1 MPTSARNAERAGR
14 RDRWWLAGV
23 CGAFGALSLAVVH
36 PGLPLGWDE
45 LVYASR
51 FVPYGPETP
60 FSAPRTRGVP
70 LLIAPVA
77 AVGHSVP
84 LLRCYLTVAA
94 ALALYLGFL
103 PWLRAVARRGVVPLA
118 AALYSSVW
126 FALFYAGAAMPNH
139 YVAMGLTAAFGCCV
153 PAPEAA
159 SSSGPGSGPGAS
171 YASAAAPGSGRGPGP
186 VRDRVRTWAAVPAAL
201 AAATLIRPND
211 TVWPVAVL
219 LGAALWTRLSPGRRG
234 PGRGPGGSERGRPPR
249 SGAPASTSASA
260 PAPGVAVA
268 ASAGVLL
275 GLLPWAVEARLR
287 FGGVLER
294 VRAAGDIQGGMHL
307 HLSLDTVFRHAAA
320 LDGPLLCRPC
330 EGVTVGWAS
339 AAWWLLIPP
348 LLALGVN
355 AARKEGR
362 TALAVLPTAAA
373 AAVAVPYLFFM
384 DYAAPRFLL
393 PAYALLAPVA
403 ALGVCGA
410 LRRARAARKLW
421 LLAPLGATAALLHL
435 GFQLHQLDLHS
446 GIQAAARQDWQRMER
461 VLRAHGVRPPCVLA
475 GNSSTIPVAHTA
487 GCRPAAQGHPA
498 AEDPQAAEDH
508 QAAEDRPAAG
518 RPATGGRPHALVL
531 RGVPLPA
538 WAARAGWRL
547 HPVPHTYNPGWRIA
561 VPPPTVLGAPPRPS
575 GDRLPDEQSSDPVT
589 AGEDAAHG
597 RARTR

>member
-1 MPTSARNAERAGR
+1 M
-14 RDRWWLAGV
+14 
-23 CGAFGALSLAVVH
+23 
-36 PGLPLGWDE
+36 
-45 LVYASR
+45 
-51 FVPYGPETP
+51 
-60 FSAPRTRGVP
+60 P

-84 LLRCYLTVAA
+84 LLRCYLTTAA

-139 YVAMGLTAAFGCCV
+139 YVAMGLTAALGCCV
-153 PAPEAA
+153 PAPGAA
-159 SSSGPGSGPGAS
+159 SSTGPGIEADGP
-171 YASAAAPGSGRGPGP
+171 GPGP
-186 VRDRVRTWAAVPAAL
+186 VRGRMCTWVAVAAAL

-219 LGAALWTRLSPGRRG
+219 LGAAVWTRLSPGRRK
-234 PGRGPGGSERGRPPR
+234 PGPGGSRPCRPPR
-249 SGAPASTSASA
+249 SRAPAWA
-260 PAPGVAVA
+260 PTPMVAFAAP
-268 ASAGVLL
+268 AGVLL

-348 LLALGVN
+348 LVALGIN
-355 AARKEGR
+355 EARREGR

-475 GNSSTIPVAHTA
+475 GNSSTVPVAHTA
-487 GCRPAAQGHPA
+487 GCHPAAQGHLLA
-498 AEDPQAAEDH
+498 QGH
-508 QAAEDRPAAG
+508 KAAEDRPAVGG
-518 RPATGGRPHALVL
+518 RPAAGGRPHALVL

-538 WAARAGWRL
+538 WAARADWRL
-547 HPVPHTYNPGWRIA
+547 HPVPHTYNPGWSVA
-561 VPPPTVLGAPPRPS
+561 VPPPTVLGAPRRHS
-575 GDRLPDEQSSDPVT
+575 GGRLPDAQSSDPVT
-589 AGEDAAHG
+589 AGEAAAHG

>member
-1 MPTSARNAERAGR
+1 MSTSARNAERAGR

-51 FVPYGPETP
+51 FAPYGPETP

-77 AVGHSVP
+77 AAGHSVP
-84 LLRCYLTVAA
+84 LLRCYLTTAA

-139 YVAMGLTAAFGCCV
+139 YVAMGLTAAVGCCV
-153 PAPEAA
+153 PAP
-159 SSSGPGSGPGAS
+159 G
-171 YASAAAPGSGRGPGP
+171 AAPGRGYGP
-186 VRDRVRTWAAVPAAL
+186 VLSRMRTWAAVAAAL

-219 LGAALWTRLSPGRRG
+219 LGAALWTRLDPGRRE
-234 PGRGPGGSERGRPPR
+234 PGPGGSKPGRPPR
-249 SGAPASTSASA
+249 SRAPASTSAPV
-260 PAPGVAVA
+260 PAPGVAFA
-268 ASAGVLL
+268 APAGVLL

-330 EGVTVGWAS
+330 EGATVGWAS

-348 LLALGVN
+348 LVALGVN
-355 AARKEGR
+355 AARREGR

-373 AAVAVPYLFFM
+373 GAVAVPYLFFM

-393 PAYALLAPVA
+393 PTYALLAPVA
-403 ALGVCGA
+403 ALGVSAA
-410 LRRARAARKLW
+410 LRGARAARKLR
-421 LLAPLGATAALLHL
+421 LLVLLGATAALLHL

-498 AEDPQAAEDH
+498 AED
-508 QAAEDRPAAG
+508 RPAAG
-518 RPATGGRPHALVL
+518 GRSAAGGRPHALVL
-531 RGVPLPA
+531 RGAPLPA

-547 HPVPHTYNPGWRIA
+547 HPVPHTYNPGWRVA
-561 VPPPTVLGAPPRPS
+561 VPPPTVLGPLPRPS
-575 GDRLPDEQSSDPVT
+575 GDRLPDAQPSGPVT
-589 AGEDAAHG
+589 AGEDAARG
-597 RARTR
+597 RTRTR

>member
-1 MPTSARNAERAGR
+1 MSTTARNAEPTGC

-23 CGAFGALSLAVVH
+23 CGVFGALSLAVVH

-51 FVPYGPETP
+51 FAPYGPETP

-77 AVGHSVP
+77 ALGHSVP

-139 YVAMGLTAAFGCCV
+139 YVAMGLTAALGCCV
-153 PAPEAA
+153 PAPGDT
-159 SSSGPGSGPGAS
+159 SSP
-171 YASAAAPGSGRGPGP
+171 AAAGGATPGP
-186 VRDRVRTWAAVPAAL
+186 VRARVRTWGAVAAAL

-219 LGAALWTRLSPGRRG
+219 LGAALWAHLRQSRRK
-234 PGRGPGGSERGRPPR
+234 PERTEPGGPESGRPPR
-249 SGAPASTSASA
+249 SGAPAPAPPLA
-260 PAPGVAVA
+260 PAVALA
-268 ASAGVLL
+268 ATAGVLL

-287 FGGVLER
+287 FGSVLER

-330 EGVTVGWAS
+330 EGATVGWAS

-348 LLALGVN
+348 LVALGVN
-355 AARKEGR
+355 TAREEGR

-393 PAYALLAPVA
+393 PTYALLAPVA

-410 LRRARAARKLW
+410 LRWARTARKLR
-421 LLAPLGATAALLHL
+421 LLVPLAATLALLHL

-498 AEDPQAAEDH
+498 AED
-508 QAAEDRPAAG
+508 RPAA
-518 RPATGGRPHALVL
+518 GGRPHALVL

-538 WAARAGWRL
+538 WAARADWRL
-547 HPVPHTYNPGWRIA
+547 HPVPHTYNPGWRVA
-561 VPPPTVLGAPPRPS
+561 VPPPTVLGAPRRLS
-575 GDRLPDEQSSDPVT
+575 GGRLPDAQSSDPVM
-589 AGEDAAHG
+589 AGEAAAHG